1 MAELIKQI
9 TGYQVVRYPGHQAA
23 SAAILIFCEDEYRLL
38 LVFQEQ
44 LPEDMASTTYDPKV
58 KQGVAYFDGNYQYPD
73 YIDLLRNEGPL
84 FAFFY
89 LDGASTETP
98 PLFAIQTGKEIC
110 EREAEAIGEGEIAST
125 LEEIRELL
133 KL

>member
-1 MAELIKQI
+1 MAEIIKQI

-44 LPEDMASTTYDPKV
+44 LSADTTSTSYDPQA
-58 KQGVAYFDGNYQYPD
+58 KQGVAYFDGNEQYPH

-89 LDGASTETP
+89 LDETSNEIP
-98 PLFAIQTGKEIC
+98 PLFTIQTGKEIC
-110 EREAEAIGEGEIAST
+110 EREAEAIGEGE
-125 LEEIRELL
+125 
-133 KL
+133 